1 MLQRI
6 LAVLVA
12 VVAIGRALTAAEAYP
27 TKPVVIVVPFP
38 AGAGPDVLARMLG
51 ERLSARL
58 GQPVVV
64 ENRPGASG
72 YVGAAAVARAAPDG
86 HTLLMTPNTLF
97 IAPHLAPKATTVQ
110 VHVVND
116 FAPVIMPSQ
125 TAMVMVAN
133 PSLGVKNA
141 KEFAA
146 LVKKQPG
153 MAFASSGNGSVL
165 HIAGELF
172 KRSAGLDMLHVPY
185 RGIAPAIADVI
196 GGHVKVTYAGL
207 GPIASYLNAGTLIP
221 LATVE
226 ERRSS
231 ALPDVPTAIEQGFP
245 GVAVEGWY
253 ALLAPKETPAAV
265 VQRLNSEIN
274 AILAAPE
281 VRERIKSSGEI
292 VLGGTS
298 AALAKRM
305 QGDYE
310 RYGAI
315 VKELNISAD

>member
-1 MLQRI
+1 
-6 LAVLVA
+6 
-12 VVAIGRALTAAEAYP
+12 
-27 TKPVVIVVPFP
+27 
-38 AGAGPDVLARMLG
+38 
-51 ERLSARL
+51 
-58 GQPVVV
+58 
-64 ENRPGASG
+64 
-72 YVGAAAVARAAPDG
+72 
-86 HTLLMTPNTLF
+86 
-97 IAPHLAPKATTVQ
+97 
-110 VHVVND
+110 
-116 FAPVIMPSQ
+116 
-125 TAMVMVAN
+125 
-133 PSLGVKNA
+133 VKNA

-146 LVKKQPG
+146 LVKKRPG
-153 MAFASSGNGSVL
+153 LAYASSGNGSVL

-172 KRSAGLDMLHVPY
+172 KRSASLDMLHVPY

-226 ERRSS
+226 ERRSP
-231 ALPDVPTAIEQGFP
+231 ALPDVPTAIEQGFS

-265 VQRLNSEIN
+265 VERLNSEIN

-281 VRERIKSSGEI
+281 VRERIKNSGEI